1 LHDHICVKSARK
13 NDFGR
18 YNKMLKS
25 TFNLNVTLLSG
36 GMKKLDE
43 N

>member
-1 LHDHICVKSARK
+1 MILR
-13 NDFGR
+13 R

-25 TFNLNVTLLSG
+25 TFNLNITLPSR